1 MTAFVLLILTI
12 LGGTWGPLEGAWTL
26 EVASVATPVAQPVST
41 AIPDAF
47 LLSFFEPEDASVA
60 ARIRWCESRGQA
72 DAQNPASS
80 AAGHFQVIRSTW
92 EYARE
97 HGADVEPFE
106 VGRYDPVQNTTVAAW
121 LRYEGGGWGHW
132 NASAGCWEAQP

>member
-47 LLSFFEPEDASVA
+47 LLSFFEPEDAATA
-60 ARIRWCESRGQA
+60 ARIRWCESRDKA

-97 HGADVEPFE
+97 HGAEVEQFE
-106 VGRYDPVQNTTVAAW
+106 LGRYDPVQNTTVAAW
-121 LRYEGGGWGHW
+121 LRYEGYGWTPW
-132 NASAGCWEAQP
+132 ASSRVCWGQ